1 MTKEMIREMI
11 EQNGVQTPCYLFD
24 VDELTDRVRRIQEEL
39 AVCGSGL
46 CFAIKANPFLI
57 SALDA
62 VIPKYEVCSPGELEI
77 CRAVCIAGEKI
88 IFSGVVKSEEDI
100 RTALAYPVETI
111 TVESYRQ
118 WQLLKECAAS
128 SDRKTKV
135 LLRLSSGAQFG
146 MERETV
152 LQVAEEL
159 KAVPQLVFGGLH
171 YFAGTQ
177 RKGCKYEKELPML
190 AELMGELREKYGA
203 NDMILEYGPGLP
215 TSYFEGDSF
224 ENPFEGIQNLA
235 AYIAAQRYPF
245 RVNIEL
251 GRYIAAS
258 CGHYVT
264 RIVDCKTAEE
274 RNYCLV
280 DGGIHHVVYYG
291 QNMAM
296 RRPIVHHIAAG
307 EPDGEEQEYMICG
320 SLCTFADLLVRGL
333 PLRNP
338 QIGDWLVFDQIGAY
352 SVTEAAYLFLS
363 RNLPAVYL
371 YSKEKGIRSVRDSVA
386 AWEINAGK
394 LETYV
399 RK

>member
-57 SALDA
+57 PALDA

-77 CRAVCIAGEKI
+77 CRADGIAGEKI
-88 IFSGVVKSEEDI
+88 IFSGVVKSDADI

-118 WQLLKECAAS
+118 WQLLKECAVEV
-128 SDRKTKV
+128 DRKTKV

-159 KAVPQLVFGGLH
+159 KTVPQLIFGGLH

-190 AELMGELREKYGA
+190 AELMGELQEKYGA
-203 NDMILEYGPGLP
+203 DDMILEYGPGLP
-215 TSYFEGDSF
+215 TPYFEGDSF

>member
-1 MTKEMIREMI
+1 MKKEMFSELI
-11 EQNGVQTPCYLFD
+11 ERYGLQTPCYIFD
-24 VDELTDRVRRIQEEL
+24 TDELKDRVRQIQKEL
-39 AVCGSGL
+39 AVCQSAL

-57 SALDA
+57 PALDE

-77 CRAVCIAGEKI
+77 CRAHRIAGEKI
-88 IFSGVVKSEEDI
+88 IFSGVVKSEAEI
-100 RTALAYPVETI
+100 RIALAYPVGTV

-118 WQLLKECAAS
+118 WQLLKECAPDA
-128 SDRKTKV
+128 RGKTKV

-146 MERETV
+146 MERETL
-152 LQVAEEL
+152 LQAAEEL
-159 KAVPQLVFGGLH
+159 QAEPQYIFGGIH

-177 RKGCKYEKELPML
+177 RKGNKYEKELPML
-190 AELMGELREKYGA
+190 AELMLTLQEKYGMK
-203 NDMILEYGPGLP
+203 DMILEYGPGLSVP
-215 TSYFEGDSF
+215 YFEGDSF
-224 ENPFEGIQNLA
+224 ENPLEGIQNLA
-235 AYIAAQRYPF
+235 AYIASQHYPF

-274 RNYCLV
+274 RHYCLV

-296 RRPIVHHIAAG
+296 RKPVVHHITDG
-307 EPDGEEQEYMICG
+307 EQDGEEREYMICG
-320 SLCTFADLLVRGL
+320 SLCTFADILVRGL

-338 QIGDWLVFDQIGAY
+338 QIGDLLVFDQIGAY
-352 SVTEAAYLFLS
+352 SVTEGVYLFLS

-371 YSKEKGIRSVRDSVA
+371 YSQADGIRGVREPLA
-386 AWEINAGK
+386 AWEINAG
-394 LETYV
+394 EG
-399 RK
+399 